1 MKIYKIDKS
10 YLLLLVFLLFSSIV
24 FLISHTQVKSYDIKF
39 VLIGFLILFILFN
52 LVNLLN
58 KRVIIDSENIEIRSL
73 FGSKKLRFFD
83 IEDIAPVKLKGRY
96 LFILSDSE
104 KYGFLSSM
112 FENFDEIFNIL
123 KENAQNE
130 EIKNRL
136 SHFSRKDFLSKKRLF
151 VSFLIV
157 ANIFLL
163 AASIYNFITFWF
175 YISKLKIFLFYL
187 CQNLIHFISIISKY
201 F

>member
-1 MKIYKIDKS
+1 LKIYKIDKC
-10 YLLLLVFLLFSSIV
+10 YLLLLFFLLFSSIV

-112 FENFDEIFNIL
+112 FENFDEILNIL

-157 ANIFLL
+157 SNIFLL

>member
-10 YLLLLVFLLFSSIV
+10 YLFLLVFLLFSSIV
-24 FLISHTQVKSYDIKF
+24 FLISHTQVKSYNIKF

-83 IEDIAPVKLKGRY
+83 IEDITPVKLKGRY

-112 FENFDEIFNIL
+112 FENFDEILNIL

-151 VSFLIV
+151 VTFLIV

-163 AASIYNFITFWF
+163 AASIYNFIT
-175 YISKLKIFLFYL
+175 
-187 CQNLIHFISIISKY
+187 
-201 F
+201 